1 MHTQRA
7 RGAEKRTER
16 RLSNGPLRAQS
27 KALPSILRRQGRRY
41 MPGICLYP
49 AKRAGFPANQGGTA
63 TVRFVLDSIFRYCQG
78 LFLYHGKSETG
89 GTKNGLSFVR

>member
-7 RGAEKRTER
+7 RGAEKRVGR

-27 KALPSILRRQGRRY
+27 KAMPSILRRRGRRY
-41 MPGICLYP
+41 MPGICWYL

-63 TVRFVLDSIFRYCQG
+63 ILRFVLDSIYNTVRDFFYAQPRAEENAAVSCCM
-78 LFLYHGKSETG
+78 G
-89 GTKNGLSFVR
+89 GQ